1 MLILSPFIQRSTGN
15 LSEGN
20 LSQEKEIKVIQ
31 TGKEEVKLPLFVH
44 VMTLYTENPKDST
57 KKLLE
62 IINEFS
68 KLARYKISIQISVVF
83 LYTNNELSER
93 EIRKINL

>member
-62 IINEFS
+62 LNNEFS
-68 KLARYKISIQISVVF
+68 NDAGH
-83 LYTNNELSER
+83 
-93 EIRKINL
+93 KINMQK